1 MLLIAKVHRR
11 PRCFGGKGGNHRRV
25 LHPAAATAE
34 CPGEENHDRSTNRP
48 RDRCRGLLGARLATQ
63 LAAETDL
70 RVLGID
76 ATPPVN
82 PIRGLDFIQADVRNP
97 LLVELLRD
105 EGVTTVCHLS
115 FIEAERHSE
124 ANFDLNVIG
133 TMKVFG
139 ACAQAG
145 VRKVILKSSTAVYGA
160 GPANPAFLTEGYPL
174 NGSRRTG
181 TLRHLLEIEAFCN
194 GFRGQ
199 TPGMNVTTL
208 RFANI
213 IGPTANTPMTRF
225 LSTPAT
231 PRLLGFDPMLQV
243 IHEDDVIGALAHA
256 VIHDAPGIFNV
267 AAEESMPLSRL
278 TALADKVAMPIF
290 HLAVYWGNPLL
301 SGVGVPVKQ
310 FWPIEPDYLR
320 FGWVSD
326 LARMRG
332 VLSFAP
338 QYTGPEAVRAFTA
351 RQRIARYVPA
361 SKDLVKDEEL
371 LGDTLERRRRA
382 RAITAETT
390 PAPPSL
396 PAELPPAHVDA
407 QAPLESI
414 DEIEDRTEEV
424 ML

>member
-1 MLLIAKVHRR
+1 MTDPQTVLVTGV
-11 PRCFGGKGGNHRRV
+11 GGYW
-25 LHPAAATAE
+25 
-34 CPGEENHDRSTNRP
+34 
-48 RDRCRGLLGARLATQ
+48 GARLAAQ
-63 LAAETDL
+63 LAAETEL

-76 ATPPVN
+76 ATPPAN
-82 PIRGLDFIQADVRNP
+82 PIRGLDFIQADVRNA

-105 EGVTTVCHLS
+105 ESVTTVCHLS

-133 TMKVFG
+133 AMKVFG

-145 VRKVILKSSTAVYGA
+145 VRKVILKSSTAIYGA
-160 GPANPAFLTEGYPL
+160 SAANPAFLTEAYPL

-199 TPGMNVTTL
+199 APRMTVTTL

-256 VIHDAPGIFNV
+256 ITHDAPGVFNV
-267 AAEESMPLSRL
+267 AAEEPMPLSRL

-301 SGVGVPVKQ
+301 SGIGVPVKQ
-310 FWPIEPDYLR
+310 LWPIEPDYLR
-320 FGWVSD
+320 FGWVGD
-326 LARMRG
+326 LALMRG
-332 VLSFAP
+332 VLGFTP

-382 RAITAETT
+382 RAIAGETT
-390 PAPPSL
+390 PAPPC
-396 PAELPPAHVDA
+396 PPTELPPAHVNA
-407 QAPLESI
+407 EAPLDNAYET
-414 DEIEDRTEEV
+414 DETEARAEEV